1 MKICPQCQTQFPDD
15 IDFCSNDG
23 MKLRA
28 QREDKE
34 DPMLGKVLDGRWI
47 IDSKLGE
54 GGMGSVYLGRQRSV
68 NRAVAIKTL
77 RPELVTNDEFVDRF
91 FREAQIATTI
101 NHPNCVTILDF
112 GQAENDLLFL
122 AMEYLEGMPLSDRLE
137 EGPPLTLDEILT
149 IGDEIAAALEAAHSH
164 GIIHRDLKPDNVFLQ
179 KTPNGGMHSKL
190 LDFGIAKDSNASTQ
204 FTRTGQIF
212 GTPDYMS
219 PEQCSGSELDGRSDL
234 YSLGCIFYEMLCGRP
249 PFENANSMAILMA
262 HVTERPR
269 PLSELTSLPLPVE
282 QLVLRLLSKEPDARH
297 ADASAL
303 RKDLMSVRATLFA
316 QGTGQQPVVT
326 APRTPVVADAFA
338 DTMAGEALSPPKPTP
353 TPAAPRQPTA
363 SVSWDSGALDDDPPI
378 HKPSKLPLIA
388 GVLIVGLLV
397 LGGGAF
403 ALSSMLGD
411 NTTQDTP
418 DTSSST
424 AVVSSQDKDTT
435 PPESDS
441 TPPSTPPEVGS
452 VPEDKPPTDENT
464 RHEEGLNFDE
474 PIKEEDVAEV
484 TPPEDDAK
492 PADTKKSSRKKTTKK
507 ATTTTKTVA
516 TKIPPKKLPGNG
528 DSKSSTTKKT
538 TKIRSQPPIEKKFR
552 KFEKKI
558 EKKSDKIVNDLFK

>member
-1 MKICPQCQTQFPDD
+1 MKICPQCQTQFADD

-112 GQAENDLLFL
+112 GQAGEDDLLFL
-122 AMEYLEGMPLSDRLE
+122 AMEYLEGLPLADRLE
-137 EGPPLTLDEILT
+137 QGPALTLDEVLT

-164 GIIHRDLKPDNVFLQ
+164 GIVHRDLKPDNVFLQ

-219 PEQCSGSELDGRSDL
+219 PEQCSGAELDGRSDL
-234 YSLGCIFYEMLCGRP
+234 YSLGCIFYEMLSGRT

-269 PLSELTSLPLPVE
+269 PLSELISLPLSVE

-297 ADASAL
+297 ADAGAL
-303 RKDLMSVRATLFA
+303 RADLTQVRASLRS
-316 QGTGQQPVVT
+316 QGTAQQPIVTAPRQPVVT
-326 APRTPVVADAFA
+326 DAFA
-338 DTMAGEALSPPKPTP
+338 DTMAGEALTPPPHS
-353 TPAAPRQPTA
+353 PTA
-363 SVSWDSGALDDDPPI
+363 SVARVDADEDEAPPI
-378 HKPSKLPLIA
+378 KTSRKGPLIA
-388 GVLIVGLLV
+388 LAIVCVGLLIGGSALAISAFGDGEETKDSPTV
-397 LGGGAF
+397 LTIKE
-403 ALSSMLGD
+403 D
-411 NTTQDTP
+411 
-418 DTSSST
+418 SST
-424 AVVSSQDKDTT
+424 EQALIDTQQVEEKIPTTPSDT
-435 PPESDS
+435 PPEEKDGLEFDIDPVVEVPD
-441 TPPSTPPEVGS
+441 TPTS
-452 VPEDKPPTDENT
+452 
-464 RHEEGLNFDE
+464 
-474 PIKEEDVAEV
+474 IKEPVKAAAVD
-484 TPPEDDAK
+484 PP
-492 PADTKKSSRKKTTKK
+492 TKKSGGKSTQTPPKRLPKKTTKK
-507 ATTTTKTVA
+507 TSKKSTGKNTPTSNS
-516 TKIPPKKLPGNG
+516 PPLPEL
-528 DSKSSTTKKT
+528 K
-538 TKIRSQPPIEKKFR
+538 KKFP

-558 EKKSDKIVNDLFK
+558 KTKSDQIVNDLFK